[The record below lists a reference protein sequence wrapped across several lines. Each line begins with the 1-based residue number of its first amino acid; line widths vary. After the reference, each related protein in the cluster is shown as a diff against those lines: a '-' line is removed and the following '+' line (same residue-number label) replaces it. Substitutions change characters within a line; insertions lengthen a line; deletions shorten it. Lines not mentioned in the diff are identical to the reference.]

1 MPRALSLK
9 SLKRSALGFSK
20 ALGVFT
26 VLKNSEWRRRRLLI
40 VCYHGISIEDEH
52 EWNPSL
58 YMKAGDLA
66 RRFEALR
73 TGGYNVLPLG
83 EAVRRLYARDLPPRS
98 VAITFDDGYY
108 DFYKMAWPLLQ
119 QFDLPATVYLT
130 TLRCDCNAPIFSLSL
145 SYMLWKARGRTFDA
159 PRIGVGPLDLRTEG
173 GRTDAW
179 KRIMR
184 VGAPLP
190 IDHKG
195 EFARVVSES
204 IGADYGEIERRRM
217 LTIMTPAEVT
227 ELSQR
232 GVDFELHT
240 HRHRTPEVRDE
251 FVDEIQTNR
260 ARITELTGSD
270 ATHFCYPSGMYDR
283 KFLPWLSEQHVV
295 SATTCDAGFA
305 TPSTE
310 ALLLPRLVDH
320 EGLAPIEFEGWLAGA
335 SAVAARKRGPVL
347 DGY

>member
-9 SLKRSALGFSK
+9 KLKQTALGFSK

-26 VLKNSEWRRRRLLI
+26 VMKNSEWRRRRLLI
-40 VCYHGISIEDEH
+40 VCYHGISIDNEH

-73 TGGYNVLPLG
+73 AGRYNVLPLG

-119 QFDLPATVYLT
+119 QYELPATVYLT
-130 TLRCDCNAPIFSLSL
+130 TLRCDRNAPIFNLAL
-145 SYMLWKARGRTFDA
+145 SYMLWKARGRRFDA
-159 PRIGVGPLDLRTEG
+159 SSLAVGPLDLRTTE

-184 VGAPLP
+184 IGAPLP
-190 IDHKG
+190 IEHKG
-195 EFARVVSES
+195 DLARRVGEA
-204 IGADYGEIERRRM
+204 IGVDYTDIERRRL
-217 LTIMTPAEVT
+217 LTIMTPAEVA
-227 ELSQR
+227 ESAAR

-240 HRHRTPEVRDE
+240 HRHRTPAVREE
-251 FVDEIQTNR
+251 FADEIETNR
-260 ARITELTGSD
+260 ARITQLTGSNP
-270 ATHFCYPSGMYDR
+270 THFCYPSGVYDR
-283 KFLPWLSEQHVV
+283 RFLPWLSEQQVV

-305 TPSTE
+305 TPSSE

-320 EGLAPIEFEGWLAGA
+320 EGLAPIEFEGWLTGA
-335 SAVAARKRGPVL
+335 AAVTGRKRGPVL
-347 DGY
+347 EGY